1 MPNEIERLHAEHG
14 PVVRIGPNDLSFNSP
29 EAVTSIYESGWPKG
43 CFYAGFRNT
52 PETGLFSETDVQF
65 AVMKTSRLSLKSLE
79 VHAKRRRKF
88 ALSFAMSYIRDLEP
102 VIDSRYAILRKQ
114 LDYFAET
121 GEVFDL
127 RKYITYCI
135 VDVLGEL
142 AFGEA
147 MGNQEAAD
155 PAKIPPV
162 SEAMYDSCVAGQV
175 P

>member
-1 MPNEIERLHAEHG
+1 
-14 PVVRIGPNDLSFNSP
+14 
-29 EAVTSIYESGWPKG
+29 
-43 CFYAGFRNT
+43 
-52 PETGLFSETDVQF
+52 
-65 AVMKTSRLSLKSLE
+65 
-79 VHAKRRRKF
+79 
-88 ALSFAMSYIRDLEP
+88 MSYIRDLEP